1 MVQLERVSISKP
13 APPETYLGVA
23 ESMMAGVSVLA
34 KHGIAGLA
42 LPLVAAHTLECA
54 LKAYLSRDGQ
64 DSRLKQPALRH
75 HIEELRKLARTEG
88 LPIGD
93 VPDWA
98 ANLSRIH
105 DKPYY
110 LRYSTGIHGIVT
122 PAPEPMATELAAI
135 IGTVRQ
141 GIHDYRKSLE

>member
-1 MVQLERVSISKP
+1 MVQLEGVSIAKP

-23 ESMMAGVSVLA
+23 ESMIAGVNVLA
-34 KHGIAGLA
+34 KHGVAGLA

-54 LKAYLSRDGQ
+54 LKAHLSRDGR
-64 DSRLKQPALRH
+64 DSRLRQPALRH
-75 HIEELRKLARTEG
+75 HIEELWKLARTEG

-105 DKPYY
+105 NEPYY

-122 PAPEPMATELAAI
+122 PAPEPIASELAAI

-141 GIHDYRKSLE
+141 AIHDYRKSLE

>member
-1 MVQLERVSISKP
+1 MVQLEDISIAKP

-23 ESMMAGVSVLA
+23 ESMIAGVNVLA
-34 KHGIAGLA
+34 THRIAGLA

-64 DSRLKQPALRH
+64 DSRLRQAALRH
-75 HIEELRKLARTEG
+75 HIEELWKLARTEG

-105 DKPYY
+105 NKPYY

-122 PAPEPMATELAAI
+122 PAPEPMELNLRQLLARF
-135 IGTVRQ
+135 VRAFTT
-141 GIHDYRKSLE
+141 IAKV

>member
-1 MVQLERVSISKP
+1 MVQLEGVSVAKP

-23 ESMMAGVSVLA
+23 ESMIAGVNVLA
-34 KHGIAGLA
+34 KHGSAGLA

-54 LKAYLSRDGQ
+54 LKAYLSRDGR
-64 DSRLKQPALRH
+64 DARLKQPALRH
-75 HIEELRKLARTEG
+75 HIEELWKLARTEG

-110 LRYSTGIHGIVT
+110 VRYSTGIHGIVT
-122 PAPEPMATELAAI
+122 PAPEPMATELSAI
-135 IGTVRQ
+135 IGTIRQ
-141 GIHDYRKSLE
+141 CIHDYRKSLE

>member
-75 HIEELRKLARTEG
+75 G
-88 LPIGD
+88 GVPI
-93 VPDWA
+93 VVE
-98 ANLSRIH
+98 
-105 DKPYY
+105 K
-110 LRYSTGIHGIVT
+110 
-122 PAPEPMATELAAI
+122 
-135 IGTVRQ
+135 
-141 GIHDYRKSLE
+141 

>member
-1 MVQLERVSISKP
+1 MVQLEGVSIAKP

-23 ESMMAGVSVLA
+23 ESMIAGVNVLA
-34 KHGIAGLA
+34 KHGIGGLA

-75 HIEELRKLARTEG
+75 HIEELWKLARTEG